1 MHPIIFTVPPQNQI
15 DKIDTR
21 PQNLENG
28 YWNNVNKYGK
38 CVISRDQI
46 GGGRKETFRLSI

>member
-28 YWNNVNKYGK
+28 YWNNVNKYGNS
-38 CVISRDQI
+38 V
-46 GGGRKETFRLSI
+46 L